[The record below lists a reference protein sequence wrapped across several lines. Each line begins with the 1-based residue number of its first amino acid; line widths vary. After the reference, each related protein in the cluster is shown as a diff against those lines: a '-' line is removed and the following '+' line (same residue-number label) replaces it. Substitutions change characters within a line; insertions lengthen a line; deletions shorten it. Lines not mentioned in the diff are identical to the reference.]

1 MPDISAIQSAV
12 NVLNGL
18 PASGTASATA
28 QTGASFQDMFTT
40 ALNNLT
46 ETTSDSSAYND
57 ALLMGESDNL
67 HDPMIAATEAELSV
81 SLVVQIRDKVVDAYS
96 ELMRMQV

>member
-18 PASGTASATA
+18 PASGTASAA
-28 QTGASFQDMFTT
+28 EQTGASFQDMFTT

-46 ETTSDSSAYND
+46 EKTSDSSAYND

>member
-1 MPDISAIQSAV
+1 MPDISAIQSAI
-12 NVLNGL
+12 NVLNDL
-18 PASGTASATA
+18 PAAGTPSAKQ
-28 QTGASFQDMFTT
+28 QTGESFKDMFTA
-40 ALNNLT
+40 ALDNLT
-46 ETTSDSSAYND
+46 ETTADSEAYND

-81 SLVVQIRDKVVDAYS
+81 SLVVQIRDKAVEAYS